1 MSTDQ
6 LVLLKSRGQR
16 LAEMSI
22 FPIAAILVGPILRAL
37 LGNRYE
43 IFYGLA
49 AVAIISVAI
58 AHVSSRWGARH
69 GGEWV
74 TKAERLQ
81 RLLAETTQRPWLNAL
96 TTTAMLAMTL
106 LGLLLVID
114 PLDRLGESYGG
125 PVATT
130 FTVAAISILG
140 GARALFAGYSN
151 KQPVIVDEAP
161 SRGHF
166 WSELRSALPLIYAT
180 YALASAAAF
189 LVAMQLNGSTQIAAF
204 IVVFLVVSQS
214 ILTLRRR
221 AGQRIHPQS
230 FDANLG
236 RQVVAGV
243 LLWGVPMGMM
253 FSAGMFLD
261 SMGLSTLIA
270 LKVAAVVTVSLIGG
284 AALGVLIHA
293 MSRLTEA
300 RRAH

>member
-6 LVLLKSRGQR
+6 LVLLKSRSQR
-16 LAEMSI
+16 LAEMFI
-22 FPIAAILVGPILRAL
+22 FSTAALLVGPFLRAL

-43 IFYGLA
+43 VFYGLA
-49 AVAIISVAI
+49 AIVLINLAITR
-58 AHVSSRWGARH
+58 VSSQWGARH

-96 TTTAMLAMTL
+96 MTTATLAMTL
-106 LGLLLVID
+106 LSLLLVIY

-125 PVATT
+125 PITTT
-130 FTVAAISILG
+130 FTVVAISILG
-140 GARALFAGYSN
+140 GARALLVGYSK

-180 YALASAAAF
+180 YALASAAAL
-189 LVAMQLNGSTQIAAF
+189 LVAMQLKGSTQTTAF
-204 IVVFLVVSQS
+204 IVVFLVVSQF

-221 AGQRIHPQS
+221 AGRRIYPRS

-243 LLWGVPMGMM
+243 LLWGIPMGMM
-253 FSAGMFLD
+253 FSASMVLD
-261 SMGLSTLIA
+261 SMGLPALMA
-270 LKVAAVVTVSLIGG
+270 LKVAAVLGISLIGG
-284 AALGVLIHA
+284 AASGVLIHVTL
-293 MSRLTEA
+293 RLGEA
-300 RRAH
+300 RRAQ